1 MLEGKFVK
9 IVAPGGAVINFVGIA
24 GTTEKV
30 LVEEALIPKLLNR
43 GCEVFEI
50 KEEEVDGETKT
61 TYTPLYSAHDE
72 LGVEKYSEEEKKE
85 IEKKGYKDYSTDNGG
100 KKTITAELE
109 HILVKDLEQL
119 AIDAIAQEEYARE
132 EAVGKKLAAHV
143 KELDAQENVETK
155 PKTEDE
161 LITEKA
167 SAHFKKFFADKEEE
181 EKAKAAEAA
190 KTEEDRKKETAL
202 DKGLIYRPVPHTNGD
217 ATYSSF
223 KVAISGTVHP
233 APAEEGSTPAATP
246 TQPAAGAAAST
257 TTGTQRAGQDS
268 HTTTPSTTER
278 TETSEATHAATP
290 GSSETTGSTTS
301 SGRRSQPEERQGDHL

>member
-9 IVAPGGAVINFVGIA
+9 IVAPGGAVLNFVGVA

-30 LVEEALIPKLLNR
+30 LVEEALVNKLLDR

-50 KEEEVDGETKT
+50 KEEEAEGETKV
-61 TYTPLYSAHDE
+61 TYTPLYNPHNE
-72 LGVEKYSEEEKKE
+72 RGEEKYSEEEKKE
-85 IEKKGYKDYSTDNGG
+85 LEKKGYKPSDSDNGG
-100 KKTITAELE
+100 KKTIDEKLE
-109 HILVKDLEQL
+109 HILIKDLEQL
-119 AIDAIAQEEYARE
+119 AAEAILEEETKRE
-132 EAVGKKLAAHV
+132 EAVGKKIAAHI
-143 KELDAQENVETK
+143 KELDAQETVETK
-155 PKTEDE
+155 PKTEEE

-167 SAHFKKFFADKEEE
+167 SAHFKKFFTDKEEE

-233 APAEEGSTPAATP
+233 APAEEGSTPAAATP
-246 TQPAAGAAAST
+246 TQPAAGAA
-257 TTGTQRAGQDS
+257 TGTQRAGSDS

-278 TETSEATHAATP
+278 TETSEATHAAAP
-290 GSSETTGSTTS
+290 GSPETTGSTTS
-301 SGRRSQPEERQGDHL
+301 SGRSPQPAERQGDHL

>member
-132 EAVGKKLAAHV
+132 EAVGKKIAAHI
-143 KELDAQENVETK
+143 KELDAQETVETK

-233 APAEEGSTPAATP
+233 APAEEESTPAASTT
-246 TQPAAGAAAST
+246 TQPAAGAA
-257 TTGTQRAGQDS
+257 TGTQRAGSDS

-278 TETSEATHAATP
+278 TETAEATHAAAP
-290 GSSETTGSTTS
+290 GSPETTGSTTS
-301 SGRRSQPEERQGDHL
+301 SGRIPQPAERQGDHL